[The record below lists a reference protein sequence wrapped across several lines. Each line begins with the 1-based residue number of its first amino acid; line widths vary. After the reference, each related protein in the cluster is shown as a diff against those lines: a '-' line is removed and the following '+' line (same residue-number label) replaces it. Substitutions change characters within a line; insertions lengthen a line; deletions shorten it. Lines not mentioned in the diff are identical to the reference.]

1 MHKGQALTDS
11 QVREILRKEMG
22 SKKTQFGIRAIR
34 RLFATYLIEE
44 KKTNPRKLKEY
55 AHKMGTSV
63 DMLMSNYVQIED
75 DDSDDE
81 YIGLGDMYNDE
92 SELETKTKK
101 RVYKQPDEYKQRK
114 KLREQSEDYKLKRIT
129 RDAIKSAKK

>member
-1 MHKGQALTDS
+1 
-11 QVREILRKEMG
+11 
-22 SKKTQFGIRAIR
+22 
-34 RLFATYLIEE
+34 
-44 KKTNPRKLKEY
+44 
-55 AHKMGTSV
+55 MGTSV
-63 DMLMSNYVQIED
+63 EMLMSNYVQIED

-101 RVYKQPDEYKQRK
+101 RVYKRSDEYKQRK
-114 KLREQSEDYKLKRIT
+114 RLREQSEDYKLKRIT